1 MELILHCNRFV
12 QKCEVCY
19 CFNADIIANLNVL
32 PTLYQAGVECWYI
45 YMRKGKVC
53 GGMFTGESYVR
64 L

>member
-32 PTLYQAGVECWYI
+32 PGWCGMLVYLYEERYAEVCLQV
-45 YMRKGKVC
+45 KV
-53 GGMFTGESYVR
+53 M
-64 L
+64 